1 MSIRA
6 VAIVASAVAA
16 ISVARAQE
24 PGAGSRLAAVDATGR
39 VVPVLSTS
47 AFAERIDGVA
57 KASACTI
64 GQPLSAEEAQTL
76 VRRITAEENFNADLV
91 MAVARA
97 ESRFN
102 SDALSEKGAFGLMQ
116 LMPDTAER
124 FQVDRCDPAA
134 NVRGG
139 VRFLRVLQEQYQNP
153 IFVLA
158 AYNAGEEAV
167 RKSRGVPPFPETVRY
182 VAQVINE
189 VYAWPA
195 PGDAS
200 RRSATI
206 VGRASGLPESR
217 DPAPAS
223 ATSTKPKPASRWDD
237 GFVMHID

>member
-24 PGAGSRLAAVDATGR
+24 PGAGPRLAAVDAAGR
-39 VVPVLSTS
+39 VVPVPS
-47 AFAERIDGVA
+47 ASALAERIEGVA

-64 GQPLSAEEAQTL
+64 GQPLPAEEAQAI
-76 VRRITAEENFNADLV
+76 VRRIATEENFNTDLV

-97 ESRFN
+97 ESRFK

-124 FQVDRCDPAA
+124 FKVDRCDPAA

-139 VRFLRVLQEQYQNP
+139 VRYLRVLQEQYQNP

-158 AYNAGEEAV
+158 AYNAGEEVV
-167 RKSRGVPPFPETVRY
+167 RKNRGVPPYPETVRY
-182 VAQVINE
+182 IAQVINE
-189 VYAWPA
+189 IYAWPA

-200 RRSATI
+200 HRARTI
-206 VGRASGLPESR
+206 AGTASDLPEFGA
-217 DPAPAS
+217 PAPAS
-223 ATSTKPKPASRWDD
+223 TTSTKPKPASRWDD